1 MSNPIETQGK
11 NQEGK
16 LGGTQGGKLGDKERK
31 GGGEETGKTPKLTK
45 NNESTFAI
53 TRLVELPTFCIA
65 GVQMPSIQTL
75 WLPEAPSFT
84 RATWCQPTLS
94 LLLQGMSTI
103 KRIGPKRECVY
114 Y

>member
-1 MSNPIETQGK
+1 MSNPIETQGG
-11 NQEGK
+11 NQGGK
-16 LGGTQGGKLGDKERK
+16 LGGTQGGKLEIRK
-31 GGGEETGKTPKLTK
+31 GKEGGGETGKTPKLTK

-103 KRIGPKRECVY
+103 KRIGPKRERV
-114 Y
+114 